1 MADFRFNGV
10 DGLIADFDKL
20 AKIDDET
27 KYSILEAGA
36 EVVKLAQQ
44 AVIRRLGLMDPV
56 APQLI
61 NSLKIERKKGRGGV
75 YVQLLPK
82 GKRKKKNGESAKT
95 TNSQVGY
102 YLEHGTPRI
111 KAKHWMEAA
120 NEESAAACTEAEQEA
135 WNKHLD
141 DLNL

>member
-82 GKRKKKNGESAKT
+82 GKRKKKNG
-95 TNSQVGY
+95 
-102 YLEHGTPRI
+102 
-111 KAKHWMEAA
+111 
-120 NEESAAACTEAEQEA
+120 
-135 WNKHLD
+135 
-141 DLNL
+141 